1 MVRISRSQSDD
12 QGIVV
17 IEPLAF
23 LVPLRLLQALF
34 TPDPFDPLVGYSP
47 TLGAREFADLAI
59 TIPTILLVGAVVFA
73 TAAFDNEDS
82 VGSRLLSSAGFD
94 CSIKGNIIRYTGES
108 IYHVRGQ
115 EYYDETIISRR
126 HGERWFCSGED
137 AREARMATS
146 A

>member
-1 MVRISRSQSDD
+1 M
-12 QGIVV
+12 V
-17 IEPLAF
+17 IEPFAF
-23 LVPLRLLQALF
+23 LVPLRLLQTFF
-34 TPDPFDPLVGYSP
+34 TPDPFDPLVVYSP
-47 TLGAREFADLAI
+47 ALCAQELADLAI
-59 TIPTILLVGAVVFA
+59 TIPTILLGGAVVSA

-82 VGSRLLSSAGFD
+82 VGSGLLSSAGFD
-94 CSIKGNIIRYTGES
+94 CPIKGNITRYTGER

-115 EYYDETIISRR
+115 QYYDETIMSQR